1 MKSLKS
7 IFISAICVASHATY
21 AQGVEVLSTPY
32 VDTPTLPIKAA
43 VSAATSGMP
52 VLRNWDVLPEDTTIR
67 GVLIRW
73 ANIGGWVFMP
83 AHWTVKSDLPVSG
96 GSSFY
101 GDFKTAVRGL
111 ISSSEMT
118 DLPLQPCFYSNGV
131 LRVVLK
137 TEVCDRS
144 SIASGQS
151 R

>member
-1 MKSLKS
+1 MKTLKSL
-7 IFISAICVASHATY
+7 FILAIVVASHASN

-32 VDTPTLPIKAA
+32 VDSPTLPIKAA
-43 VSAATSGMP
+43 VGAATAGMP
-52 VLRNWDVLPEDTTIR
+52 VLRNWDVLPEDATIR
-67 GVLIRW
+67 GVLARW

-83 AHWTVKSDLPVSG
+83 VHWTVKSDLPVAG
-96 GSSFY
+96 GTSFY

-111 ISSSEMT
+111 VSSSEMT

-131 LRVVLK
+131 LRVVPK

-144 SIASGQS
+144 SIAQGQT